1 MTRCYTYCSQ
11 YTATLSPVMRC
22 YQQRVSRVTSLLS
35 GAQPGLLGVQRAAVL
50 QTAGNII
57 MTPPQET
64 LFTEPHQIES
74 KSSSYHPGSLDQDPG
89 INVEE
94 LH

>member
-1 MTRCYTYCSQ
+1 
-11 YTATLSPVMRC
+11 MRC
-22 YQQRVSRVTSLLS
+22 YQQRVSRVTSLQS
-35 GAQPGLLGVQRAAVL
+35 GAQSGLPGVQRAAVL